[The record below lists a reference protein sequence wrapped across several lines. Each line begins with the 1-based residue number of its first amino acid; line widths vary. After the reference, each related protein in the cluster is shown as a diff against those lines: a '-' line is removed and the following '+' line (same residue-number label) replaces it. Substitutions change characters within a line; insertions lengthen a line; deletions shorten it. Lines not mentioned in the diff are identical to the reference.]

1 MPVEKLPRSL
11 KHFCREFNKT
21 WIGDSNEFIY
31 IKILVTP
38 SELLDFI
45 NYTQSMVSSD
55 TMEEMIGISQDEL
68 QDICENAAN
77 DPDKAD
83 KLKKVLSVDLVE
95 MV

>member
-1 MPVEKLPRSL
+1 
-11 KHFCREFNKT
+11 
-21 WIGDSNEFIY
+21 
-31 IKILVTP
+31 
-38 SELLDFI
+38 
-45 NYTQSMVSSD
+45 MVSSD